1 MSAASKSKSRP
12 RTKPPEERR
21 EELMNAA
28 QRLFLKRGMGPTTIE
43 QITTGAAVAKGT
55 FYLYFSSKEDVL
67 AALRARFAQELLARI
82 KGALAQNR
90 EDDWKGTLATWAEA
104 GVAGYLDSIQ
114 LHDILFYGTPRP
126 PARKGLVKNAI
137 IDHLAGML
145 QAGAAVGAWS
155 VDDPQFTAIFLFN
168 GLHSAVDYAQASEK
182 RVNRTRLAQRLQHLC
197 LRAVGL
203 TGE

>member
-12 RTKPPEERR
+12 RTRPPEERR

-28 QRLFLKRGMGPTTIE
+28 QRSFLKHGAGSTTIE

-82 KGALAQNR
+82 KGAVAQNR

>member
-1 MSAASKSKSRP
+1 MSSASKTRP
-12 RTKPPEERR
+12 RTKPSEERR

-28 QRLFLKRGMGPTTIE
+28 QRLFLKHGVGPTTIE

-67 AALRARFAQELLARI
+67 AALRGRFAQELLPRI
-82 KGALAQNR
+82 KAGVARSRQ
-90 EDDWKGTLATWAEA
+90 DDWKGKLANWAEA

-126 PARKGLVKNAI
+126 PARKGLLKNDI

-145 QAGAAVGAWS
+145 QAGVVAGAWS
-155 VDDPQFTAIFLFN
+155 VDDPQFTAMFLFH

-182 RVNRTRLAQRLQHLC
+182 RVNRMRLVQWLQQVC
-197 LRAVGL
+197 LRVVGL
-203 TGE
+203 

>member
-1 MSAASKSKSRP
+1 M
-12 RTKPPEERR
+12 
-21 EELMNAA
+21 
-28 QRLFLKRGMGPTTIE
+28 
-43 QITTGAAVAKGT
+43 
-55 FYLYFSSKEDVL
+55 
-67 AALRARFAQELLARI
+67 LARI

-197 LRAVGL
+197 LRAVGQ

>member
-1 MSAASKSKSRP
+1 
-12 RTKPPEERR
+12 
-21 EELMNAA
+21 
-28 QRLFLKRGMGPTTIE
+28 
-43 QITTGAAVAKGT
+43 
-55 FYLYFSSKEDVL
+55 
-67 AALRARFAQELLARI
+67 
-82 KGALAQNR
+82 
-90 EDDWKGTLATWAEA
+90 
-104 GVAGYLDSIQ
+104 
-114 LHDILFYGTPRP
+114 
-126 PARKGLVKNAI
+126 
-137 IDHLAGML
+137 ML